1 MTKRLMERKA
11 YKSPWQP
18 SLADQFYALRK
29 KEVLDKE
36 F

>member
-1 MTKRLMERKA
+1 MTKQVVERKP
-11 YKSPWQP
+11 YKSSWQP

-29 KEVLDKE
+29 KEVLHKE